1 MVTAMAKMSCKE
13 LPRTLKA
20 LPRTADP
27 SQRLHRQG
35 GPYRPGGGQLA
46 GSLLAHRSERAM
58 GHSPRLRARTR
69 PVEMVTAMAKM
80 SDRGHGQDPQQH
92 TNGLNR
98 SPSLCTPSREHGA
111 QPLLLS

>member
-46 GSLLAHRSERAM
+46 SS
-58 GHSPRLRARTR
+58 SI
-69 PVEMVTAMAKM
+69 
-80 SDRGHGQDPQQH
+80 
-92 TNGLNR
+92 
-98 SPSLCTPSREHGA
+98 
-111 QPLLLS
+111 